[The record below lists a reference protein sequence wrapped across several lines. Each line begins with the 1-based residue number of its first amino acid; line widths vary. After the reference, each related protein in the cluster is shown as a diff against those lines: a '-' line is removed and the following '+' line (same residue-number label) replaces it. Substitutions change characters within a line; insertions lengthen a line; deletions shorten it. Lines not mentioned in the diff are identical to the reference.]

1 MKKKVVA
8 LLLGVS
14 LVVGACGK
22 EDTKKPDG
30 ASSTTPTASGEQ
42 LFKRSC
48 ASCHGGNLEGNA
60 GPKLSEIGNKY
71 SAEEIEKIILKG
83 QGNMRGG
90 FLQGADATEVAKWLA
105 EKK

>member
-1 MKKKVVA
+1 MKKKVFAV
-8 LLLGVS
+8 LLGVS
-14 LVVGACGK
+14 LLVGACGK
-22 EDTKKPDG
+22 EEAKPE
-30 ASSTTPTASGEQ
+30 SSSGGTPTASGEK
-42 LFKRSC
+42 LFQQSC
-48 ASCHGGNLEGNA
+48 ISCHGGNLEGGV

-71 SAEEIEKIILKG
+71 SAEQIEEIILKG